1 MGGIMAD
8 KKTLMSMLDNLLLQD
23 QINIKEYQ
31 DKYFFIK
38 EIEEH
43 FPSFGEEVLY
53 KALENTNNYY
63 HKPVKKRLFIDKF
76 TAEIYKMM
84 A

>member
-1 MGGIMAD
+1 MAD
-8 KKTLMSMLDNLLLQD
+8 KRTLMSLLNSLLLQD
-23 QINIKEYQ
+23 QISIKEYQ

-38 EIEEH
+38 RIEEH
-43 FPSFGEEVLY
+43 FPFFGEEILY

-63 HKPVKKRLFIDKF
+63 HEPVKKRLFIDKF
-76 TAEIYKMM
+76 TSEIYKMM